1 MYTMVGYGNSPL
13 NSGSLWEHPQ
23 ILQILRF
30 CRRSDLVL
38 SLTISSVCTQF
49 KA

>member
-1 MYTMVGYGNSPL
+1 MYTMVRYGNIPL

-30 CRRSDLVL
+30 HRRSDLVL
-38 SLTISSVCTQF
+38 SLTTSSVCTEF

>member
-1 MYTMVGYGNSPL
+1 MYTVVQYGNIPL

-23 ILQILRF
+23 ILRILRF
-30 CRRSDLVL
+30 RCRLDLIL
-38 SLTISSVCTQF
+38 LLTTSSVCTQF

>member
-1 MYTMVGYGNSPL
+1 MYTMVWYGNIPL
-13 NSGSLWEHPQ
+13 NSGLFWEHPQ

-30 CRRSDLVL
+30 CHRSALVL
-38 SLTISSVCTQF
+38 LLTISSVCTQF

>member
-1 MYTMVGYGNSPL
+1 MYTVVQYGNSPL

-30 CRRSDLVL
+30 CHQLDLVL
-38 SLTISSVCTQF
+38 LLAISNVCTQF

>member
-1 MYTMVGYGNSPL
+1 MYTMVWYGNIPL
-13 NSGSLWEHPQ
+13 NSGSLLAHKQ

-30 CRRSDLVL
+30 RRRSDLVL
-38 SLTISSVCTQF
+38 SLTVSSVCTQF

>member
-1 MYTMVGYGNSPL
+1 MYTVVQYGNIPL
-13 NSGSLWEHPQ
+13 NSGLLWEHPQ

-30 CRRSDLVL
+30 CLQLDLVL
-38 SLTISSVCTQF
+38 LLTTSSVCPQF

>member
-1 MYTMVGYGNSPL
+1 MYTVVWYGNISL
-13 NSGSLWEHPQ
+13 NGGLLWEHPQ

-30 CRRSDLVL
+30 YHWADVVL
-38 SLTISSVCTQF
+38 SLTTFSVCTQF